1 MTGNNSAA
9 GIPNLKGGSLSR
21 VGNGKEEGKVGLSI
35 LSKVFISAGGDQLQ
49 LVDVEFDQKIQ
60 RILPR
65 LHDTVTWHEIATPH
79 RWKKFQEQISPASPR
94 HYPTDAAI
102 YNGKFYLL
110 IPGAIDTH
118 VHFNTPGFEERE
130 DFEHGSLAAAFGG
143 VTTVVD
149 MPCTSIP
156 PVTSL
161 EHFHTKLKAI
171 NGRSWVDYA
180 FWAGISGID
189 FKKSK
194 NLQRQIRDLAEAGV
208 VGFKAYLI
216 SGMQTFTDLTPGQ
229 MLQAAYWLQAAAT
242 GCPLAVHAEDKQLVV
257 GRRAQLQ
264 KQGAAD
270 WRAYCQARDQKA
282 EEKAIETMIAIAR
295 QTKCRIH
302 IVHLSS
308 KAGLDLIRQA
318 RQEGLDIT
326 TETCPHY
333 LYFTSEDFDNPEISA
348 FLKTAPPV
356 KTKSDQD
363 ALWEG
368 LKDGTISMVT
378 TDHAGCD
385 PEQEKSSANFWEVYG
400 GIPGVEHRVPFM
412 FSEGFKKG
420 RLTLARTLELLSTN
434 PAGFCGFADSKG
446 RLEPGKDAD
455 MALLDLWNDQVVNS
469 REMHSKGKYTPFEG
483 VTFNAKVEIVF
494 LRGICRD
501 KESFLPPAALPGA
514 KLLKKFDQNFL

>member
-1 MTGNNSAA
+1 MRGFQTLRAEAYPGLGSE
-9 GIPNLKGGSLSR
+9 KG
-21 VGNGKEEGKVGLSI
+21 EENVGLSI
-35 LSKVFISAGGDQLQ
+35 LSKVFISAGGNQLQ
-49 LVDVEFDQKIQ
+49 LVDVEFNQKIQ

-65 LHDTVTWHEIATPH
+65 VHETVSWQEIATPH
-79 RWKKFQEQISPASPR
+79 QWRKFQEQISLFSPR
-94 HYPTDAAI
+94 QYPTDASI
-102 YNGKFYLL
+102 YNGKCYLV

-143 VTTVVD
+143 VTTVAD

-171 NGRSWVDYA
+171 NGHSWVDYA
-180 FWAGISGID
+180 FWGGISGID

-194 NLQRQIRDLAEAGV
+194 DLRQPIRDLTEAGV

-216 SGMQTFTDLTPGQ
+216 SGMKTFTHLTPGQ
-229 MLQAAYWLQAAAT
+229 MLQAAYWIQAIST
-242 GCPLAVHAEDKQLVV
+242 GCPLAVHAEDKQLIVK
-257 GRRAQLQ
+257 RRAQLQ
-264 KQGAAD
+264 KQGATD

-295 QTKCRIH
+295 QSKCWIH

-308 KAGLDLIRQA
+308 KAGVGLIRQA
-318 RQEGLDIT
+318 REEGLEIT

-333 LYFTSEDFDNPEISA
+333 LYFTSEDFDDLEIPA

-356 KTKSDQD
+356 KTKPDQN

-385 PEQEKSSANFWEVYG
+385 PEQEKSCENFWEVYG

-420 RLTLARTLELLSTN
+420 RLTLARTIELISTN
-434 PAGFCGFADSKG
+434 PAWFCGFSNRKG
-446 RLEPGKDAD
+446 SLEPGKDAD
-455 MALLDLWNDQVVNS
+455 MALVDLWDHQVINS
-469 REMHSKGKYTPFEG
+469 RDMHSKGKYTPFEG
-483 VTFNAKVEIVF
+483 VTFDAKVETTF
-494 LRGICRD
+494 LRGIPRRRR
-501 KESFLPPAALPGA
+501 EPGYEGA
-514 KLLKKFDQNFL
+514 FVLRGL